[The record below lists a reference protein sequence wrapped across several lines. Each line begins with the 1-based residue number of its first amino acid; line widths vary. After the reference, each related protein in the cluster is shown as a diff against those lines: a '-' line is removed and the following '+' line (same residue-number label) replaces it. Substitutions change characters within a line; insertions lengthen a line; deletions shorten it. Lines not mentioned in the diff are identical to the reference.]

1 MRIAFLNPQGN
12 FDPNDSYW
20 TEHPDFGG
28 QLVYVKEVALAMA
41 AAGHKV
47 DIITRQIIDP
57 AWPEFAAPLDAYP
70 GHSNARIVRIP
81 CGPKH
86 FLPKEAL
93 WPHLEE
99 WVAGILDFYRKE
111 NRLPHA
117 FTAHY
122 ADGGLAG
129 ALLQEKTGRP
139 FTFTGHSL
147 GAQKRDKL
155 QESAETP
162 EEMER
167 RFHFKERIQAERTA
181 MRRAARIIVSTRQEQ
196 MEQYS
201 HPAYRGAIDPAGSD
215 RNRFAVIP
223 PGVNRR
229 IFSPQAAE
237 LDPVIESRLNAAL
250 RRDLPPARRPL
261 PLVLCASRL
270 DQKKN
275 ISGLVKAF
283 AANSSL
289 RAVANLAIVV
299 RGLNNPLQE
308 RHTLPRKEQAI
319 LNEIVRLLDAHN
331 LWNFVTSFPLNSQV
345 ELAAAYRIAAKRQSV
360 FALTAHYEPFGLA
373 PLEAMSC
380 GLPAVVT
387 RNGGPAESLFDAQT
401 QTKFGVLVDPANP
414 ADIARGLLEALSPKK
429 SWRAYQ
435 QAGLQR
441 VISRYTWDRTAA
453 GYAATLKQITV

>member
-1 MRIAFLNPQGN
+1 
-12 FDPNDSYW
+12 
-20 TEHPDFGG
+20 
-28 QLVYVKEVALAMA
+28 
-41 AAGHKV
+41 
-47 DIITRQIIDP
+47 
-57 AWPEFAAPLDAYP
+57 
-70 GHSNARIVRIP
+70 VRIP
-81 CGPKH
+81 CGPKR

-93 WPHLEE
+93 WPHLNE
-99 WVAGILDFYRKE
+99 WAAGILDFYRRE
-111 NRLPHA
+111 GNLPHA

-129 ALLQEKTGRP
+129 ALLQEKTGLP

-155 QESAETP
+155 QASPETP
-162 EEMER
+162 EELER
-167 RFHFKERIQAERTA
+167 RFHFKERIQAERKA

-201 HPAYRGAIDPAGSD
+201 HSAYRGAIDPAGSD
-215 RNRFAVIP
+215 RERFAVIP

-229 IFSPQAAE
+229 IFSPQMTE
-237 LDPVIESRLNAAL
+237 LDPAIEARLNAAL
-250 RRDLPPARRPL
+250 RRDLPPARQNL

-275 ISGLVKAF
+275 HLGLAQAF
-283 AANSSL
+283 VRSASL

-299 RGLNNPLQE
+299 RGLDNPVQQRHQLPDEE
-308 RHTLPRKEQAI
+308 RSILDEIASLLDKHKLWHTL
-319 LNEIVRLLDAHN
+319 
-331 LWNFVTSFPLNSQV
+331 TTFPLNNQA
-345 ELAAAYRIAAKRQSV
+345 ELAAAYRIAAGRQSV

-401 QTKFGVLVDPANP
+401 QRKFGVLVDPANP
-414 ADIARGLLEALSPKK
+414 QDIARGLLEALSPQK

-453 GYAATLKQITV
+453 GYLAELEGIRNRD

>member
-1 MRIAFLNPQGN
+1 
-12 FDPNDSYW
+12 
-20 TEHPDFGG
+20 
-28 QLVYVKEVALAMA
+28 
-41 AAGHKV
+41 
-47 DIITRQIIDP
+47 
-57 AWPEFAAPLDAYP
+57 
-70 GHSNARIVRIP
+70 
-81 CGPKH
+81 
-86 FLPKEAL
+86 
-93 WPHLEE
+93 
-99 WVAGILDFYRKE
+99 
-111 NRLPHA
+111 
-117 FTAHY
+117 
-122 ADGGLAG
+122 
-129 ALLQEKTGRP
+129 
-139 FTFTGHSL
+139 
-147 GAQKRDKL
+147 
-155 QESAETP
+155 
-162 EEMER
+162 
-167 RFHFKERIQAERTA
+167 
-181 MRRAARIIVSTRQEQ
+181 
-196 MEQYS
+196 
-201 HPAYRGAIDPAGSD
+201 RGAIDPAGSD

-237 LDPVIESRLNAAL
+237 LDSVIESRLNAAL
-250 RRDLPPARRPL
+250 RRDLPPARHPL

-331 LWNFVTSFPLNSQV
+331 LWNFVTSFPLNSQA

-414 ADIARGLLEALSPKK
+414 ADIAHGLLEALSPQK

-441 VISRYTWDRTAA
+441 VISRYTWERTAA